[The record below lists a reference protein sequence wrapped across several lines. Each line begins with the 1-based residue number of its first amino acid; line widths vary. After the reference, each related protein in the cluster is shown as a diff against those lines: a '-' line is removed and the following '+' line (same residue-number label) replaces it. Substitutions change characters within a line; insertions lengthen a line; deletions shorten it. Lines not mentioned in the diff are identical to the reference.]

1 MITYAFAVG
10 EGPAIGIDDLP
21 PELRGEPPPVERGAA
36 SSPEESERLR
46 IIEALRLAGGQKSR
60 AAELLGMSRTTL
72 WRKMREH
79 RVDA

>member
-1 MITYAFAVG
+1 V
-10 EGPAIGIDDLP
+10 
-21 PELRGEPPPVERGAA
+21 
-36 SSPEESERLR
+36 
-46 IIEALRLAGGQKSR
+46 EALRLADGQKSR